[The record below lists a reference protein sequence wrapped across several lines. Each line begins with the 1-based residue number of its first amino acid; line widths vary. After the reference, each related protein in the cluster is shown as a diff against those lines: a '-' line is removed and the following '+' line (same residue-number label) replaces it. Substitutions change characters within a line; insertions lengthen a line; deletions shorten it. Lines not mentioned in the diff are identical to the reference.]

1 MIDDNQAKQL
11 DLKGRVE
18 VWCGFRNKSRRKEV
32 VAEIRTKLAEY
43 DDFVFRLQK
52 KMQ

>member
-18 VWCGFRNKSRRKEV
+18 VWCGFRDKPRRKEV

-43 DDFVFRLQK
+43 VDPVFRLQK